1 MEYTVIM
8 HRAEEG
14 GYWAEIPALPGC
26 YSQGETLEEVMEN
39 VKEAVESHVDAL
51 KQDNQV
57 VPVERGLMIGK
68 VEVLAA

>member
-1 MEYTVIM
+1 VDIGQ
-8 HRAEEG
+8 R
-14 GYWAEIPALPGC
+14 IPALPGC

-57 VPVERGLMIGK
+57 VPIERGLMIGK